1 MITTGKV
8 WNWPNHPE
16 LRLEASRS
24 LRTQIHNEGGDHV
37 IAIAS
42 RFGTSRD
49 VFPVYGIGSGFSPYD
64 ALEAALSA
72 AMDRNPNRYPELA
85 CSESDDAYYDPSDP
99 EYPVEECH
107 VHHVNGVP
115 FYVDTDHDVMVV
127 SLKGGW

>member
-8 WNWPNHPE
+8 WNWPNHPK

-49 VFPVYGIGSGFSPYD
+49 VFPVYGIGSGFSPDD

-72 AMDRNPNRYPELA
+72 AMDRDPDHYPELA
-85 CSESDDAYYDPSDP
+85 FSESGDYYYDPADP
-99 EYPVEECH
+99 DSPVEDCY
-107 VHHVNGVP
+107 VHNVNGVS
-115 FYVDTDHDVMVV
+115 FYVDTDHDVMPV
-127 SLKGGW
+127 SLKGCW